1 MPRPNLIAKVLL
13 SLLAALPVFTAS
25 SAVAQTPAEPEPE
38 SVGISVIELLSRREL
53 HRWERHIRGFRREHN
68 FALSTGISSG
78 TWKVKRFGSI
88 ENKSYENTGIFS
100 KFQYTFHLQW
110 IEGFG
115 YLLGSSTGY
124 HYETADR
131 RSDFRPVDAMQ
142 YPGVVAGLV
151 YNFNPVLRIL
161 TTLEAYLE
169 RHTGIEEND
178 DVDEDRKIFV
188 TLQAYDAGMFIDVF
202 YDLAWGI
209 RLEGHKR
216 QVYYKRPYKSEGFP
230 VDAEFSKT
238 DQWLGLG
245 LVYHLL

>member
-1 MPRPNLIAKVLL
+1 MQKLKLSSLIF
-13 SLLAALPVFTAS
+13 SLVIANIALAQEN
-25 SAVAQTPAEPEPE
+25 AQQISPE
-38 SVGISVIELLSRREL
+38 SGQETAATSVIELLSRREL

-68 FALSTGISSG
+68 FSLSTGVSSG
-78 TWKVKRFGSI
+78 RWQVDRFGSI
-88 ENKSYENTGIFS
+88 EDKSFENTGIFT

-110 IEGFG
+110 IGGFG
-115 YLLGSSTGY
+115 YLLGSSAGY

-131 RSDFRPVDAMQ
+131 RSDFRPTDAVQ

-151 YNFNPVLRIL
+151 YNFNPVFRVM
-161 TTLEAYLE
+161 TTFDVYLE

-178 DVDEDRKIFV
+178 GVGENQKIHV
-188 TLQAYDAGMFIDVF
+188 TLQAYDAGLFMDVF

-209 RLEGHKR
+209 RLEAHVR
-216 QVYYKRPYKSEGFP
+216 EVYYKRPYQSEGFP
-230 VDAEFSKT
+230 VDAIFSKK